1 MANIVYDKYYGVD
14 FTIDLYLELV
24 KLWKN
29 KKPGISVNPLSFALN
44 PIIVT
49 RLILSSI
56 QAQIARTNELSLDI
70 ENLEKNKKIQET
82 IDRSLEESKLIKK
95 VQPKV
100 EELTPKEI
108 KQQLKNAISHA
119 EYNLVTDEEG
129 NTLVEIDSPKI
140 TATYTIDEMIG
151 IASIYSSAYAL
162 LDQKETCYDPTDL
175 LLLKTNNKAALE
187 KAIENIRYGKQL
199 LNVRIPSYL
208 TVLGPAIDGERK
220 ELTKEQQQL
229 VRDYILYGGLQNFVQ
244 YTDSE
249 KGKIISDRI
258 LRIIEKRPHY
268 RSTTNE
274 LEYTLDFLLFHGK
287 GNATAKDFERL
298 SFEAPSLYTS
308 TLIDLG
314 FLCLNHIKEAQAK
327 QKLENFN
334 YHNIN
339 LKGVTYWP
347 KETVRLV
354 SKEAKQDKLNN
365 QIADLK
371 PKQEKCKEQL
381 QKTKT
386 QIDKLEENSSMP
398 PKIKKEQLA
407 KKKEL
412 LTSQKQAYDDVT
424 NRITTLQALHDSAE
438 DYVEAND
445 FFKHLRNS
453 ISHGF
458 YSIDYSKGLSS
469 KDLGK
474 IIFHFEDWEIDKNDR
489 TKRTKVFEADISAA
503 KLTNIF
509 EQLRNRI
516 IENADSMY
524 QQENKD
530 FIIVDERENPKKDN
544 EYVKRVTVQIA
555 SRGGNIIGLKKES

>member
-29 KKPGISVNPLSFALN
+29 KKPGISVNPLSVALN

-220 ELTKEQQQL
+220 KLTKEQQQL
-229 VRDYILYGGLQNFVQ
+229 VR
-244 YTDSE
+244 
-249 KGKIISDRI
+249 
-258 LRIIEKRPHY
+258 
-268 RSTTNE
+268 
-274 LEYTLDFLLFHGK
+274 
-287 GNATAKDFERL
+287 
-298 SFEAPSLYTS
+298 
-308 TLIDLG
+308 
-314 FLCLNHIKEAQAK
+314 
-327 QKLENFN
+327 
-334 YHNIN
+334 
-339 LKGVTYWP
+339 
-347 KETVRLV
+347 
-354 SKEAKQDKLNN
+354 KLN
-365 QIADLK
+365 
-371 PKQEKCKEQL
+371 
-381 QKTKT
+381 
-386 QIDKLEENSSMP
+386 
-398 PKIKKEQLA
+398 KK
-407 KKKEL
+407 
-412 LTSQKQAYDDVT
+412 
-424 NRITTLQALHDSAE
+424 
-438 DYVEAND
+438 
-445 FFKHLRNS
+445 
-453 ISHGF
+453 
-458 YSIDYSKGLSS
+458 
-469 KDLGK
+469 
-474 IIFHFEDWEIDKNDR
+474 
-489 TKRTKVFEADISAA
+489 
-503 KLTNIF
+503 
-509 EQLRNRI
+509 
-516 IENADSMY
+516 
-524 QQENKD
+524 
-530 FIIVDERENPKKDN
+530 
-544 EYVKRVTVQIA
+544 
-555 SRGGNIIGLKKES
+555 